1 MQLGVRYML
10 ASAFFFSVMTLCVK
24 VAGWHLPSQEI
35 VWARGL
41 MTTIFTYGMLRR
53 AGLSPWGIRPGILLI
68 RGLVGFVALMCF
80 YFVLTE
86 LPIAEATVLQYTSPI
101 WTSLIAVPL
110 LGEKISPRVL
120 GAGLVSFAGVA
131 LIARPGFLFGELSSD
146 LNLMAVGIALVGALF
161 SAGAYVAIREASKTD
176 HAFVIIY
183 YFALVSAIGPLPVVA
198 SGFVW
203 PRGVDWLALLGVGV
217 VTQIAQVCL
226 TRGLS
231 LVPAGRAMTI
241 AYTQILF
248 ASLWGA
254 LFFAEYPDSWT
265 VVGAVLVIVGA
276 AAVSKS
282 PGDSNTPRR
291 GIETGATKADSMRPH

>member
-1 MQLGVRYML
+1 MPLGVRYML
-10 ASAFFFSVMTLCVK
+10 ASAFFFSVMTLFVK
-24 VAGWHLPSQEI
+24 VAGQHLPSQEI

-41 MTTIFTYGMLRR
+41 MTSILTYGMIRR
-53 AGLSPWGIRPGILLI
+53 AGLSPWGRRPGILVI

-80 YFVLTE
+80 YFALTE

-101 WTSLIAVPL
+101 WTSLIAAPL
-110 LGEKISPRVL
+110 LGEKMTSKVL
-120 GAGLVSFAGVA
+120 GASLISFTGVA
-131 LIARPGFLFGELSSD
+131 LIARPGFLFGDLSSD
-146 LNLMAVGIALVGALF
+146 LNMMAVGIALVGALF

-183 YFALVSAIGPLPVVA
+183 YFALVSAIGPMPVVA
-198 SGFVW
+198 STALW
-203 PRGVDWLALLGVGV
+203 PRGMDWLALLGVGV

-248 ASLWGA
+248 AALWGA

-265 VVGAVLVIVGA
+265 VFGAVLVIIGA
-276 AAVSKS
+276 AAVSLREQPVLQEGS
-282 PGDSNTPRR
+282 
-291 GIETGATKADSMRPH
+291 E